1 MRSLGLSAAELAAGL
16 GGAAGAPAGSAPAQC
31 LGCQHWQQRGGTILP
46 AGPSCVALSSD
57 PMTPR
62 MRALLLLLALQ
73 LARAGAC
80 PMFEALEAGPDAYR
94 SEDLPRDEESPE
106 LGPEFFASA
115 VVTQPG
121 GSLIGAAR
129 RASQSSRRRKP
140 RGG

>member
-1 MRSLGLSAAELAAGL
+1 MNA
-16 GGAAGAPAGSAPAQC
+16 APAQC

-62 MRALLLLLALQ
+62 MRALLLHLALQ

-94 SEDLPRDEESPE
+94 SEDLPRDEDIDCSESPE

-121 GSLIGAAR
+121 GSLIEAAR
-129 RASQSSRRRKP
+129 RAAQSSRRRKP